1 MEVREDRHLWL
12 HRLRWRLRGAWA
24 APAFVLFTLA
34 DAVVLHLLPFV
45 GDEPVGLV
53 GTLLIAGFLNLLVV
67 AVLGPLASLGLRRR
81 DPRLPA
87 FAAKDRASLWALA
100 LVCLLLL
107 AGGMLH
113 RPVVQGEEEDLRAQA
128 IAARRY
134 FLRQAPARFRPGIGE
149 MTTWKAGEDL
159 YRTCIPGP
167 DPERAL
173 CVYVETDQSPAGIRL
188 DRSQEPNEVF
198 AGPFADVVRVR

>member
-1 MEVREDRHLWL
+1 MEVGEDRHLWL
-12 HRLRWRLRGAWA
+12 RRLRWRVRGAWA

-34 DAVVLHLLPFV
+34 DAVVLQLLPFV
-45 GDEPVGLV
+45 GDEPVGPI
-53 GTLLIAGFLNLLVV
+53 GSLLIAGFLNLLVV

-81 DPRLPA
+81 DARLPA
-87 FAAKDRASLWALA
+87 FAAKDRATVGTMA

-107 AGGMLH
+107 AGGALH
-113 RPVVQGEEEDLRAQA
+113 RPVVRGEERDLRAQA
-128 IAARRY
+128 VAARRY
-134 FLRQAPARFRPGIGE
+134 FLRQAPAPFRPGIGE

-159 YRTCIPGP
+159 YRTCIGGP

-173 CVYVETDQSPAGIRL
+173 CVYVETDQSPAGVRL

-198 AGPFADVVRVR
+198 AGPFADVVRIR